1 MHMQRVGS
9 EVRPSRCTH
18 WIRKL
23 PTATGSN
30 RFAAITETIAKYQN
44 AIRASA
50 RLLPS
55 RPSNDKTLTE
65 MIMKAIIDLSSEL
78 LVDRSRIQDPY
89 LQLLLTATGKEL
101 ANGSA
106 WVVVDK
112 KIASRY
118 GIGIPFERTPLPSV
132 AA

>member
-1 MHMQRVGS
+1 
-9 EVRPSRCTH
+9 
-18 WIRKL
+18 
-23 PTATGSN
+23 
-30 RFAAITETIAKYQN
+30 
-44 AIRASA
+44 
-50 RLLPS
+50 
-55 RPSNDKTLTE
+55 
-65 MIMKAIIDLSSEL
+65 MKAIIDLSSEL